1 MNQKDLDLVNA
12 AAGLPTK
19 RKRRKPRVDIGLET
33 PDDIHMRKL
42 RACERVVDSVGGT
55 RSKAARILKI
65 HERTLYKWLKEI
77 KEIKKL
83 GAWSNT
89 YFEGTA

>member
-12 AAGLPTK
+12 AAGLPK
-19 RKRRKPRVDIGLET
+19 RKKRRKPRVKLELHT
-33 PDDIHMRKL
+33 PEQAHLQKL
-42 RACERVVDSVGGT
+42 MACQEVLDSLGGH
-55 RSKAARILKI
+55 RSKSARILKI